1 MIIIKTE
8 KEIGMFL
15 DNSSVDNIPLR
26 KVNSLDELSE
36 YDDTDYEIIKMPSTP
51 IVDIDKAKQDALRRI

>member
-26 KVNSLDELSE
+26 KVNSLDELNE
-36 YDDTDYEIIKMPSTP
+36 YDDSDYEIIKIPSKP
-51 IVDIDKAKQDALRRI
+51 IVDIDKAKQDALRK